1 MEELQYE
8 REAVNRMQQLGR
20 LLKNKDFKSLFVEGY
35 LKDDFIYLG
44 LNLATLPADKR
55 ESIQE
60 QVMAR
65 GIFKQYIDSIIT
77 AGQYAQNTIDEEEV
91 N

>member
-55 ESIQE
+55 DAIQE

-65 GIFKQYIDSIIT
+65 GIFKQYIDSIVT